1 MRCFHFTNGDR
12 RVDGENADVSRSSA
26 RVSWASV
33 GRSELSDSLELLTQR
48 RHNDLRVFKFS
59 ELKSATKGFNRTL
72 MIGEGGFGCVYRG
85 VVNANDAR
93 DGDRCLDVAIKQL
106 DRNGFQG
113 HKEWI
118 NEVNFLGVAN
128 HPNLVKLVGYCAED
142 DERGIQRLLV
152 YQFMSNKSLD
162 DHLLGR
168 GKSPL
173 SWMTRLR
180 IAQGAARGLAYL
192 HEEMDFQLI
201 FRDFKTSNILLDE
214 DFTPKLSDFGLARQG
229 PAAGL
234 THVSTVVVGTIGYA
248 APEYVQTGRLTSKSD
263 VWSFGVVLYELIT
276 GRRAVERNL
285 PRNEQKLLEWVKPYV
300 SDSKKF
306 HLIIDPRLEGDYS
319 IKSAH
324 NLASLANKCL
334 AKNPK
339 SRPKMSQV
347 VEVLGNII
355 DDILPPQHEPKA
367 QTEAEAQV
375 PEETEDEL
383 GEEGCGGG
391 NYMRRVFE
399 FKELVSL
406 RNRSC
411 GRLDWRYWA
420 HGS

>member
-106 DRNGFQG
+106 DRNDSSYVYIRCFSFQG

-234 THVSTVVVGTIGYA
+234 THVSTV
-248 APEYVQTGRLTSKSD
+248 
-263 VWSFGVVLYELIT
+263 
-276 GRRAVERNL
+276 
-285 PRNEQKLLEWVKPYV
+285 
-300 SDSKKF
+300 
-306 HLIIDPRLEGDYS
+306 
-319 IKSAH
+319 
-324 NLASLANKCL
+324 
-334 AKNPK
+334 
-339 SRPKMSQV
+339 
-347 VEVLGNII
+347 
-355 DDILPPQHEPKA
+355 A

-420 HGS
+420 HGNHIHMVDNPDSGLMNQDQKWSGNCCYSIAILINWQELGGDLGRLVLFLVVRLYQETWLVDCSTEPTGGEPIAIIWYQSHGYPKQFRTKEDFGGYGSR